1 MNSPRRQHSPHPNA
15 ILLTSFDDFKV
26 KDARYMNALLFIS
39 SLQLVIMMLIF
50 VQLIGKWKVD
60 GLLCPS

>member
-1 MNSPRRQHSPHPNA
+1 MREPIGHSPSPSR

-39 SLQLVIMMLIF
+39 IVQLVIVTLIF
-50 VQLIGKWKVD
+50 VQLLGKWTVD
-60 GLLCPS
+60 GLFCPK